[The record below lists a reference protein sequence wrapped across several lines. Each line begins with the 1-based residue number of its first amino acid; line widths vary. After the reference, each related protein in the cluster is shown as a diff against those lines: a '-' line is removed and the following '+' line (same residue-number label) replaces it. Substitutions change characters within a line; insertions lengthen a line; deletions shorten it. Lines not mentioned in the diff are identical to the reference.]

1 MTSELGRRVGF
12 TIGALLVYRLGTF
25 IPIPGIDA
33 GAWTDLFR
41 SQPGGLFTAATDF
54 PGGGV
59 RRMAV
64 FALSVAPYLTAAI
77 LIQLVSMAM
86 PPLRALTRQGE
97 LGRRRLA
104 NYTIGLTIVL
114 AVFQSLGVASG
125 LEAAA
130 QIVTDPGPMFRLTT
144 VVTLTGGT
152 VFLTWLCGQ
161 ITRRGIG
168 NGVALILFLGIV
180 LELPSAI
187 AGTLELG
194 RRGALSTDL
203 ILGVAVLAVA
213 LTGFIVWMERAQRR
227 LLISYPSHQVG
238 TRLIEGTAHL
248 PIKLNCA
255 GVIPSLLASWL
266 LLLLVFISNL
276 ASRFGLPLETI
287 GNALGR
293 SRPLYL
299 IVYALAVFLCEFF
312 YAAFLLDP
320 EDVAEDLRKHGG
332 VIAGVEPGE
341 ATAEHVDYV
350 LSRTTMLGA
359 AYLAFVC
366 LIPEI
371 LTTYTELPFF
381 FGGTSLLLVVCAV
394 LDIEAQVRGDALGK
408 LGGAHQ

>member
-12 TIGALLVYRLGTF
+12 TIGALLVYRLGTY

-33 GAWTDLFR
+33 GAWTELFR
-41 SQPGGLFTAATDF
+41 SQPGGLLTTATTF
-54 PGGGV
+54 SGGGV

-77 LIQLVSMAM
+77 LIQLVSMAL

-97 LGRRRLA
+97 RGRRRLA

-125 LEAAA
+125 LEGAA

-152 VFLTWLCGQ
+152 VFLIWLCGQ
-161 ITRRGIG
+161 ITTRGVG
-168 NGVALILFLGIV
+168 NGLALILFLGIV

-194 RRGALSTDL
+194 RHGALSTDL
-203 ILGVAVLAVA
+203 IFGVAVLAVA
-213 LTGFIVWMERAQRR
+213 LTGLIVLMERAQRR

-238 TRLIEGTAHL
+238 MRLIEGTAHL
-248 PIKLNCA
+248 PIKLNSA
-255 GVIPSLLASWL
+255 GVIPALLASWL

-293 SRPLYL
+293 GRPLYL
-299 IVYALAVFLCEFF
+299 IVYALAIFLCVFL
-312 YAAFLLDP
+312 YAGFLLDP

-371 LTTYTELPFF
+371 LTTYAELPLY
-381 FGGTSLLLVVCAV
+381 FGGTSLLLVACAV
-394 LDIEAQVRGDALGK
+394 LDIEAQVQGGA